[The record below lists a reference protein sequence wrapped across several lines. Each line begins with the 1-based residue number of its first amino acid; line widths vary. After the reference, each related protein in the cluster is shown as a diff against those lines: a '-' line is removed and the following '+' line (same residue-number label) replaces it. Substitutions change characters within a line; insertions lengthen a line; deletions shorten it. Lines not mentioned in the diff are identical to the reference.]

1 MLISIVIATFN
12 AAKTLSRALDSVLNQ
27 SFQDWECIIVDG
39 ASKDG
44 TLEVIKEYAE
54 KDSRIRYIS
63 EPDKGIYDAYNKG
76 WKIALGQWVLYL
88 GSDDELTF
96 KGVEMLIDSSGD
108 ADIVY
113 GNTLFRK
120 AGISQLKLQVSSK
133 PKMGGFCCHQSLI
146 MKRELI
152 SKLGGFDMQYKILA
166 DKDLMCRV
174 MKNHCKIQQINAIIS
189 IFSLGGASSPSMKRY
204 RESFSINK
212 KYMPILL
219 ALYDLFMNVSKNTC
233 RMMLDKMNLLK

>member
-1 MLISIVIATFN
+1 MFDGQLNINYMPNIRISIIIATFN
-12 AAKTLSRALDSVLNQ
+12 AVKTLSRALDSVLNQ

-133 PKMGGFCCHQSLI
+133 PKMGGFC
-146 MKRELI
+146 
-152 SKLGGFDMQYKILA
+152 
-166 DKDLMCRV
+166 
-174 MKNHCKIQQINAIIS
+174 
-189 IFSLGGASSPSMKRY
+189 
-204 RESFSINK
+204 
-212 KYMPILL
+212 
-219 ALYDLFMNVSKNTC
+219 
-233 RMMLDKMNLLK
+233 